1 MYINTCVRI
10 NICIYISI
18 QHVFTYMYLY
28 HIYHVDAMHH
38 YPCQKGICIPW
49 VRLITWCFVW
59 SFLSRLAGGCC
70 LPSLCDFHEISIQ
83 HVQLPGKQ
91 QNIQLL
97 CKGRISPMR
106 REGPQHGE
114 SDSSGTKEQR
124 RVLQKEGGRVRLAS
138 TLPQLRTATGIYL
151 AHNCLGTDLGS
162 LTEVTFMQGGTVS
175 QQCRQSTR
183 CRNSSFPLVK
193 GSKYMGKHILI
204 FSLPPGPLV
213 RVSTPVRCGRFLMC
227 LTCPS

>member
-1 MYINTCVRI
+1 MYINTCVGI
-10 NICIYISI
+10 NIRIYISI

-28 HIYHVDAMHH
+28 HTYHVDAMHH
-38 YPCQKGICIPW
+38 YPCQKDICKPW

-59 SFLSRLAGGCC
+59 SFLSRLVGGCC
-70 LPSLCDFHEISIQ
+70 CLPCGTSTKSAFSTSSFLANNRTFSSYVRGESHQ
-83 HVQLPGKQ
+83 WG
-91 QNIQLL
+91 
-97 CKGRISPMR
+97 GRA
-106 REGPQHGE
+106 QHGE

-175 QQCRQSTR
+175 QQCRQSAR

-193 GSKYMGKHILI
+193 GAKTWESI
-204 FSLPPGPLV
+204 F
-213 RVSTPVRCGRFLMC
+213 
-227 LTCPS
+227 